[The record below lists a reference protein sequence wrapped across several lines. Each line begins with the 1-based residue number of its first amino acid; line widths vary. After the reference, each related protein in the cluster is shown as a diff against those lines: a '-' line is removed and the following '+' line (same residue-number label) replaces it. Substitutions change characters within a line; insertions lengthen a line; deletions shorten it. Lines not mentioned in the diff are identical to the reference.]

1 MRGSKNNEFIL
12 GLKPLIGAMIGAG
25 CGLSSISFYT
35 HGAFVVSIANNTGWS
50 RGDVQLGVSIMILM
64 AIVTAPTVGFLV
76 DRFGARRVALISIP
90 LYGLSMS
97 SFYFIST
104 SLTAYYLVWAFMSV
118 IAAGTLPVTWTR
130 VVNGWFDRHR
140 GIALGITLAGT
151 GFAATLAPTYVTW
164 LIADYGWQ
172 SAYLILACTITLVS
186 LPGVYFLFF
195 EAYKY
200 NPNKAKKKQTN
211 EAIEQQAHSFKRAV
225 KGYHFWA
232 IGIALILAAAAISGL
247 ITNSVPMLTD
257 QGKTLQQAAKYAGL
271 IGLSVISGRLVV
283 GFLVDY
289 FWAPLVAAL
298 FLSAPIFSIY
308 ILSTTEPNAI
318 MVSTAMIIIG
328 LAAGAELDLLA
339 FLVSRYFG
347 LHDYGKIYGAL
358 YIFFSI
364 GAGLAPALFGM
375 AFDHFGSYSLALK
388 TVAIMSLISGVL
400 MLSLGRYPDLESKG
414 HRQP

>member
-1 MRGSKNNEFIL
+1 MREVQNNEFFI

-35 HGAFVVSIANNTGWS
+35 HGAFVMSISNDTGWS

-64 AIVTAPTVGFLV
+64 AIITAPIVGVLV

-97 SFYFIST
+97 SFYFLSS
-104 SLTAYYLVWAFMSV
+104 SLSSYYLAWAIMSV
-118 IAAGTLPVTWTR
+118 MAAGTLPVTWTR
-130 VVNGWFDRHR
+130 VVNGWFDKHR

-164 LIADYGWQ
+164 LITEFGWQ
-172 SAYLILACTITLVS
+172 KTYVMLALTITLIG

-195 EAYKY
+195 ESNNNGMKE
-200 NPNKAKKKQTN
+200 NKNKKQKETN
-211 EAIEQQAHSFKRAV
+211 THQITSYRAAIMS
-225 KGYHFWA
+225 YHFWA
-232 IGIALILAAAAISGL
+232 IGIALVLAAAAISGL
-247 ITNSVPMLTD
+247 ITNSVPMLID

-289 FWAPLVAAL
+289 FWAPLIAAI
-298 FLSAPIFSIY
+298 FLTAPIFSIY
-308 ILSTTEPNAI
+308 
-318 MVSTAMIIIG
+318 VFSTAMPSITMVSLAMIVIG

-347 LHDYGKIYGAL
+347 LHDYGKLYGAL

-364 GAGLAPALFGM
+364 GAGLAPAAFGM
-375 AFDHFGSYSLALK
+375 AFDYFGNYTLVLK
-388 TVAIMSLISGVL
+388 TVAIMSAISGIL
-400 MLSLGRYPDLESKG
+400 MLSLGKYPTLKTK
-414 HRQP
+414 